1 MDQYFDTNF
10 RDDFLFFS
18 SLFPDQSLSEPELKN
33 GFSLENSNSSSK
45 DLSDNLHHID
55 NSFPLISTGSD
66 LNPHLHVDDH
76 FNVEGF
82 ITDPNPGI
90 QAPCPDQYLACEAY
104 ESHEFLK
111 DFNANY
117 ASSSTLFASDSK
129 NGNMHGFETSSLGL
143 LDNIPH
149 QNFVQ
154 PIAQTQI
161 YLPLKIIQQPASANG
176 NFADDISCITAE
188 NGYYNYRQ
196 ILADQDIKRKRVLHI
211 RKASRVPRRPTIIK
225 GQWTPQEDRLLQQL
239 VDRFGIKKWSQIA
252 RMLNGRVGKQCR
264 ERWHNHLRPDIRKDA
279 WSEEEDKILIEAH
292 KQLGNKWA
300 EIARRLP
307 GRTENTIKNH
317 WNATKR
323 RQHSK
328 KKSKKPSPNTGSLLQ
343 SYIKSLQSTST
354 SSRMD
359 EININSLSEV
369 PDIKMV
375 NMMSNTKQYQIQP
388 GSSDLNSANWA
399 VPIYHDQKKAIGL
412 SLDKHVVPE
421 NNGFM
426 SMVGEM
432 PCCSRSVVDA
442 ESNINMEFEMPVE
455 MDSTSL
461 MQVELKKEMDLLEMI
476 CDHRNL

>member
-1 MDQYFDTNF
+1 MDA
-10 RDDFLFFS
+10 DDFLFLS
-18 SLFPDQSLSEPELKN
+18 TLFPDQSDLSKPELKN
-33 GFSLENSNSSSK
+33 GFSFENSNSFK
-45 DLSDNLHHID
+45 EEYLSDNLHHID
-55 NSFPLISTGSD
+55 NSFPPFSGSD
-66 LNPHLHVDDH
+66 LNPHDDHVDDH

-90 QAPCPDQYLACEAY
+90 QAPCPDDQYPACEAY

-117 ASSSTLFASDSK
+117 ASSTILFASDSK
-129 NGNMHGFETSSLGL
+129 SGNMHGFETSSLGL

-154 PIAQTQI
+154 PITQTQI

-176 NFADDISCITAE
+176 NFADDVSCITAE
-188 NGYYNYRQ
+188 NGYYNYRKL
-196 ILADQDIKRKRVLHI
+196 LADQNIKRKRVLHI
-211 RKASRVPRRPTIIK
+211 RKASRVPRKPTIIK

-323 RQHSK
+323 RQLSK
-328 KKSKKPSPNTGSLLQ
+328 KKSKKPSPNGSLLQ
-343 SYIKSLQSTST
+343 NYIKSLSTST
-354 SSRMD
+354 SSRME
-359 EININSLSEV
+359 EINVTPISEV

-375 NMMSNTKQYQIQP
+375 NMMSTKENQIQP

-399 VPIYHDQKKAIGL
+399 NIPIYHDKKEAIGL

-432 PCCSRSVVDA
+432 PCCSRSVVQDA
-442 ESNINMEFEMPVE
+442 ESNINMEFEMPME
-455 MDSTSL
+455 INSTL
-461 MQVELKKEMDLLEMI
+461 MQGELKKEMDLLEMI